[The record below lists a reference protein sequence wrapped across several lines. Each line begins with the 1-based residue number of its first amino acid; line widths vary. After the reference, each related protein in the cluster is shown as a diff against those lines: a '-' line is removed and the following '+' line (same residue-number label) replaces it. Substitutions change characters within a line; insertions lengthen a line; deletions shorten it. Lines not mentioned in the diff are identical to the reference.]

1 MTATLRR
8 LDDGARYYFLT
19 WRQWLAALAAGGVLY
34 AAVRFSPLSQKW
46 TFTAVLLVLS
56 LIAVAIVPLTGNALG
71 LDRYLAAIVRWTLGP
86 KRYTAGVTVKPLRGG
101 VLLSSVPLALTDAAV
116 SDHGEW
122 WQGKDERAA
131 DQDGSALR
139 SEQGGS

>member
-1 MTATLRR
+1 M
-8 LDDGARYYFLT
+8 
-19 WRQWLAALAAGGVLY
+19 
-34 AAVRFSPLSQKW
+34 
-46 TFTAVLLVLS
+46 LLVLA

-86 KRYTAGVTVKPLRGG
+86 KRYAAGATAKPLRGG

-122 WQGKDERAA
+122 WQGEDERAA
-131 DQDGSALR
+131 GQDGSALR
-139 SEQGGS
+139 SDQGGS